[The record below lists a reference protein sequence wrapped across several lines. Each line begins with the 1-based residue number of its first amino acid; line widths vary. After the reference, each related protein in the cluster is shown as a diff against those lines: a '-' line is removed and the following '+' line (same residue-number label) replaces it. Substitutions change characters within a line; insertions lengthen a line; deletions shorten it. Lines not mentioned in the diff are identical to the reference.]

1 MKLYNSI
8 NGSVSIAGGSQ
19 KGLLAI
25 VFLQLLLLSTPVDA
39 QGLGSKQGIAA
50 IVNDDI
56 ISVLDLASRINFTI
70 FSSKLPNNRQVLG
83 RIKPQILRT
92 LINEKLQQQ
101 EARRVKIRVPEEEVN
116 SMIREIERRNKM
128 PQGEMRKVFLNAGI
142 DWRTFK
148 QQIETQLSWRLVIQ
162 RRVYSNEKIGEDAID
177 EQIVL
182 IETNKGK
189 PEYLVGEIFLPF
201 DSGKTVDN
209 VRQIGD
215 RLYSQIRKGASFPDI
230 ARSFSQSASAAND
243 GNLGWIRA
251 DQLDD
256 ILADFISKMIPGSI
270 SPPMKGA
277 DGFYILSLQDKRTA
291 KGLPPPDISVT
302 FQQVFLPLRSNASPG
317 EVSAQNNVAKTVSA
331 AASNCQDMARLG
343 KEKGAKQSGRLN
355 NIKLSALPENFQNAI
370 QKYGVGKASGP
381 LRTPAGFIVVMLCSK
396 SGDGSKNVVRQKI
409 ERSLLEQKASLV
421 SRRLLRDLRR
431 AAFVDIR

>member
-56 ISVLDLASRINFTI
+56 ISALDLASRINFTI
-70 FSSKLPNNRQVLG
+70 FSSKLPNNRKVLG

-116 SMIREIERRNKM
+116 SMIREIERRNNM

-148 QQIETQLSWRLVIQ
+148 QQIETQLSWRSVIQ
-162 RRVYSNEKIGEDAID
+162 RRVNSNEKIGDGAID

-230 ARSFSQSASAAND
+230 AR
-243 GNLGWIRA
+243 G
-251 DQLDD
+251 
-256 ILADFISKMIPGSI
+256 
-270 SPPMKGA
+270 
-277 DGFYILSLQDKRTA
+277 
-291 KGLPPPDISVT
+291 
-302 FQQVFLPLRSNASPG
+302 
-317 EVSAQNNVAKTVSA
+317 
-331 AASNCQDMARLG
+331 
-343 KEKGAKQSGRLN
+343 
-355 NIKLSALPENFQNAI
+355 
-370 QKYGVGKASGP
+370 
-381 LRTPAGFIVVMLCSK
+381 
-396 SGDGSKNVVRQKI
+396 
-409 ERSLLEQKASLV
+409 
-421 SRRLLRDLRR
+421 
-431 AAFVDIR
+431 